1 MSVDEGLA
9 IPLISDIA
17 RGSIGALGHV
27 AATVVEDK
35 E

>member
-9 IPLISDIA
+9 IPLVSDIA
-17 RGSIGALGHV
+17 RGSIGALVH
-27 AATVVEDK
+27 AEAKVVEDL